1 VPTGLGAILPELR
14 AERDLPRG
22 EAALYPSGFAL
33 GLVVV
38 GPVGPAWCGGAAR
51 RRGPGEQYRVS
62 PCRKGLSSRF
72 LTRFSIEWKSGLR
85 ECGADHNAGA
95 ACPSPDSC

>member
-1 VPTGLGAILPELR
+1 MARAYSILPRAVATRTAGTPVRHTAFGRLGHVPTGLGAILPELR

-38 GPVGPAWCGGAAR
+38 GPVGPAWCGGAVR
-51 RRGPGEQYRVS
+51 RRGAAARRG
-62 PCRKGLSSRF
+62 
-72 LTRFSIEWKSGLR
+72 
-85 ECGADHNAGA
+85 GA
-95 ACPSPDSC
+95 APASSTG